1 MVHWDLE
8 SRGPGPLRPRRPGYI
23 ADQAARAGS
32 QLVTVTVPAGT
43 YRDRLAPARARA
55 RAGTSYAGRY
65 NSARRAGLHNHH
77 STL

>member
-8 SRGPGPLRPRRPGYI
+8 SRGPGPLRLPGYI

-43 YRDRLAPARARA
+43 YRDRLAPARAR
-55 RAGTSYAGRY
+55 GRD
-65 NSARRAGLHNHH
+65 
-77 STL
+77 